1 MKLRDDGSMARERL
15 IIERQVA
22 QITRLV
28 EDLLDVSRIT
38 RGKVELEREPIEL
51 SEVVAKAIEMTSPLL
66 EQRRHRLDVRVPAKG
81 LVVDADVLR
90 LTQVVANLLTNAA
103 KFTQAAGH
111 VSVSAEKK
119 GKRVSLRVV
128 DDGIGI
134 ANEMLPRVFEPFA
147 QEEQTLDRAHGGLGL
162 GLTVVANLVKLHGGT
177 VAAASPGRG
186 RGATFTIDLPLSDTP
201 AMAAPAPAAPKPRQ
215 LSGLRVLVV
224 DDNQDAA
231 EMLSEALEM
240 LGCETRT
247 AHDGTEALRV
257 ANEFSPRLALL
268 DIGLPVMD
276 GYELA
281 RRLRASGGARMHLVA
296 ITGYGQ
302 ESDRL
307 RSAQAGFDEHM
318 VKPVALSAVA
328 ALLERYRNEAE
339 AATPGD

>member
-1 MKLRDDGSMARERL
+1 
-15 IIERQVA
+15 
-22 QITRLV
+22 
-28 EDLLDVSRIT
+28 
-38 RGKVELEREPIEL
+38 
-51 SEVVAKAIEMTSPLL
+51 MTSPLL
-66 EQRRHRLDVRVPAKG
+66 EQRRHHLDVRVPAKG

-90 LTQVVANLLTNAA
+90 LTQVVTNLLTNAA
-103 KFTQAAGH
+103 KFTQAEGH
-111 VSVSAEKK
+111 VSVSAEKN

-134 ANEMLPRVFEPFA
+134 APEMLPRVFDAFA
-147 QEEQTLDRAHGGLGL
+147 QEQQTLDRAHGGLGL
-162 GLTVVANLVKLHGGT
+162 GLTVVANLVKIHGGT
-177 VAAASPGRG
+177 VAASSSGRG
-186 RGATFTIDLPLSDTP
+186 KGATFTIDLPLSDTP
-201 AMAAPAPAAPKPRQ
+201 AIAAPGAAAVKHRQ
-215 LSGLRVLVV
+215 PSGLRVLVV

-231 EMLSEALEM
+231 AMLSEALEL

-257 ANEFSPRLALL
+257 AAEFEPRLALL

-307 RSAQAGFDEHM
+307 LSAEAGFDAHV
-318 VKPVALSAVA
+318 VKPVALPAVE
-328 ALLERYRNEAE
+328 ALIERYRDEAE
-339 AATPGD
+339 APALR